1 MKHTKRNAIIIA
13 LVTVVVLYF
22 VLKDNFASVMT
33 ELQRANP
40 IWITVAVLTIIVYC
54 FIQSLALHLIIRN
67 YKKDY
72 PYKKTLQLTYI
83 TNFFNGITPFS
94 TGGQPM
100 QVYLLKKD
108 GIKIE
113 TGTNIIMQ
121 NFILYQL
128 ALVAY
133 GIIALGLNYLF
144 QIFPHIPVL
153 GDLIIVGF
161 TINTLIMVGL
171 FVISFSKKFNKWL
184 INLGIKILSK
194 LKIVKDLEKTKQ
206 EWDNHLETF
215 HEGATS
221 LWKNKK
227 VCIQSFIY
235 QFLSLTCYYILP
247 FFVLKALGV
256 TNEITMVEAIVS
268 SAYVLII
275 GSFVP
280 IPGASGGIEYGF
292 LQFFGT
298 FVTGSILSA
307 GLIVW
312 RFISYYLLMIIGGI
326 TLSFRKDESIEDKA

>member
-1 MKHTKRNAIIIA
+1 MKHTKRNAFLLAII
-13 LVTVVVLYF
+13 TVIVLYF
-22 VLKDNFASVMT
+22 VLKDNFGAVIT

-40 IWITVAVLTIIVYC
+40 FWIFVAVLVALVYC
-54 FIQSLALHLIIRN
+54 LVQSLALHAIIKTYDKDYS
-67 YKKDY
+67 YKKA
-72 PYKKTLQLTYI
+72 LQLTYI

-100 QVYLLKKD
+100 QVYLLKRD
-108 GIKIE
+108 GISIP

-133 GIIALGLNYLF
+133 GVIALGLNYIF
-144 QIFPHIPVL
+144 HIFPHIPVL
-153 GDLIIVGF
+153 GNLIILGF

-194 LKIVKDLEKTKQ
+194 LKLVKDIEKTKK
-206 EWDNHLETF
+206 EWDTYLETF
-215 HEGATS
+215 HEGATL

-227 VCIQSFIY
+227 VCIKSFIY
-235 QFLSLTCYYILP
+235 QFLSLTCFYILP

-256 TNEITMVEAIVS
+256 TNEITAVEAIVS

-298 FVTGSILSA
+298 FVKGSILSA
-307 GLIVW
+307 SVIVW

-326 TLSFRKDESIEDKA
+326 VLSFRKDDVK